1 MPHYVLLTK
10 LSRDLTRKMKD
21 RAAIGEAWK
30 QKVDDNCPGVNWVAH
45 YAIFGPWD
53 FLDVY
58 EAPDDET
65 AAKVSMITLSE
76 GATAAETWNA
86 IPYQRFLELVGDV
99 F

>member
-30 QKVDDNCPGVNWVAH
+30 KKVDENCPGVNWVAH

-65 AAKVSMITLSE
+65 AAKVSLISSS
-76 GATAAETWNA
+76 GSA
-86 IPYQRFLELVGDV
+86 
-99 F
+99 